1 MKLTRWH
8 SLLLLGALA
17 PSGLA
22 GVETV
27 NSAAGLAF
35 PGVAEAGSAR
45 AIALGST
52 YVGIAE
58 GSASLPWNPAGLA
71 GLCSD
76 ELALHHNGTVVGSYQ
91 ETAVLGLALAPG
103 DGLGMSVNFED
114 NGSIEGR
121 DAAGNLTSDYS
132 ARAYGASVGWGF
144 QTPADLAFGVAVKVN
159 RQDLGG
165 VGETELAGDLGAL
178 WTPNPSF
185 RVGLAYT
192 NLGPNVDG
200 SQLGQGLS
208 LGASAY
214 LMKGQDFQ
222 WLLALSGEA
231 LTGSDNSVNM
241 GLEVKVF
248 QVLSLRGGYSF
259 NVPDPVNPDG
269 LLGWTLG
276 GGIQVDDFSLDYA
289 VVPLAEVGNVQR
301 VSLTY
306 AFGGCADRAHRG
318 GGKS

>member
-1 MKLTRWH
+1 
-8 SLLLLGALA
+8 
-17 PSGLA
+17 
-22 GVETV
+22 
-27 NSAAGLAF
+27 
-35 PGVAEAGSAR
+35 
-45 AIALGST
+45 
-52 YVGIAE
+52 
-58 GSASLPWNPAGLA
+58 
-71 GLCSD
+71 
-76 ELALHHNGTVVGSYQ
+76 
-91 ETAVLGLALAPG
+91 
-103 DGLGMSVNFED
+103 
-114 NGSIEGR
+114 
-121 DAAGNLTSDYS
+121 
-132 ARAYGASVGWGF
+132 
-144 QTPADLAFGVAVKVN
+144 
-159 RQDLGG
+159 
-165 VGETELAGDLGAL
+165 
-178 WTPNPSF
+178 
-185 RVGLAYT
+185 
-192 NLGPNVDG
+192 
-200 SQLGQGLS
+200 
-208 LGASAY
+208 
-214 LMKGQDFQ
+214 MKGQDFQ